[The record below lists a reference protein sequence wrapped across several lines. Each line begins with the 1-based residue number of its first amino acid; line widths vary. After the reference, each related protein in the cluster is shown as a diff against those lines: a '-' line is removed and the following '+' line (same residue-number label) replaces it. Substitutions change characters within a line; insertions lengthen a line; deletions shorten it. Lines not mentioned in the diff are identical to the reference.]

1 MAGSPPVLTNPIWNN
16 GQFQFALNG
25 QTNVSYILES
35 STDLLTWTA
44 AITNSDS
51 PATRLVSLPASGS
64 QGFWRVARVP
74 GPLFVTAIAA
84 WGSVT
89 LGGSDWVDSFD
100 SADPNFSTNGQY
112 DPAKR
117 KAGGDIASGTNISGA
132 VAVGNVQVAGI
143 VRTAPGGSVTLGPN
157 GGVGSIAYL
166 NNPVYNGTVEPGYVR
181 DDFNE
186 PFPDPRLPNP
196 FGLPLQPGPAPGVV
210 NGTVYTYVLG
220 QGDYRIGGNLSLG
233 AGQSMIVTGKARIH
247 IVGSTTLAVAAS
259 ITIATNA
266 SLELYGGG
274 NVSLGGNGIINAT
287 GLANNVSLTALRTC
301 VSVSYSGTA
310 RFVGTIYAPFS
321 AVSISGT
328 ADAIGA
334 IVGRTFT
341 LGGTMG
347 FHFDENLKRSGPFF

>member
-1 MAGSPPVLTNPIWNN
+1 MPASPIVLSNPIWNSA
-16 GQFQFALNG
+16 QFQFVLNG

-35 STDLLTWTA
+35 SADLRIWTA
-44 AITNSDS
+44 VITNSDS
-51 PATRLVSLPASGS
+51 QATRLVSLPASGS
-64 QGFWRVARVP
+64 HGFWRVARVP
-74 GPLFVTAIAA
+74 GPLFVNAIAA

-89 LGGSDWVDSFD
+89 LGGADWVDGFD

-117 KAGGDIASGTNISGA
+117 KAGGDIASATNSPGA
-132 VAVGNVQVAGI
+132 VAVGNVQVAGM
-143 VRTAPGGSVTLGPN
+143 VHTAPGGSVTVGPN

-166 NNPVYNGTVEPGYVR
+166 NNPVYDGTIEPGYVR

-186 PFPDPRLPNP
+186 SFPDPRLPNP
-196 FGLPLQPGPAPGVV
+196 FGSLPPGPGVV

-220 QGDYRIGGNLSLG
+220 EGDYRLGSLSLG
-233 AGQSMIVTGKARIH
+233 IGQSMIITGKARIH
-247 IVGSTTLAVAAS
+247 ITGTTTVSITAS

-266 SLELYGGG
+266 SVEWYAQSTV
-274 NVSLGGNGIINAT
+274 NIGGNGVV
-287 GLANNVSLTALRTC
+287 NVGGRAKDFSLIGLRTC
-301 VSVSYSGTA
+301 GTITYNGTA
-310 RFVGTIYAPFS
+310 RFVGTVYAPFS

-341 LGGTMG
+341 LAGTMG